1 MLPIF
6 GDPSDRNERGRS
18 RCSIPLTSYLRQ
30 NYMSSNIDFHHKAG
44 ARELYLRVK
53 IFLCLG
59 GLAAFALLGA
69 GGARA
74 GEAKPPSTLDWEKSV
89 DAAKK
94 EGKVIVSIPAGAELR
109 KGIEK
114 VFKQRFGVEAELNV
128 GRAASIVAKIQQ
140 ESRSGVAGFDVH
152 MGGSESMVTGLL
164 SQGILTPL
172 EPAMDLRVIKDP
184 SNWWD
189 GSTWVAIAHQVSHS
203 L

>member
-1 MLPIF
+1 M
-6 GDPSDRNERGRS
+6 
-18 RCSIPLTSYLRQ
+18 
-30 NYMSSNIDFHHKAG
+30 
-44 ARELYLRVK
+44 YLRVK

-128 GRAASIVAKIQQ
+128 G
-140 ESRSGVAGFDVH
+140 
-152 MGGSESMVTGLL
+152 
-164 SQGILTPL
+164 
-172 EPAMDLRVIKDP
+172 
-184 SNWWD
+184 
-189 GSTWVAIAHQVSHS
+189 
-203 L
+203 